1 MTMKFIKQL
10 LYNIRKTIMTDSAEI
25 IEKIDEQIKS
35 LSDSYIKLVGKDDG
49 SKYDESE
56 LGKNSKTLTEKQTEL
71 TNKKTQLEDDKNK
84 KEDSQDHRSRV
95 SAQVKR
101 LQNFLTSPRP
111 QQDVTFRL
119 KNLSAL
125 GGKDLVV
132 DDGAHWNFSRI
143 FLAIL
148 TNHDEPTP
156 EQIRSVFE
164 CGSAINLPLPINVN
178 DNASEPLD
186 EVDVNILKIGGQLGI
201 SGVGALRDSIGS
213 PGPTKRSPQ

>member
-1 MTMKFIKQL
+1 MIRIK
-10 LYNIRKTIMTDSAEI
+10 
-25 IEKIDEQIKS
+25 
-35 LSDSYIKLVGKDDG
+35 
-49 SKYDESE
+49 
-56 LGKNSKTLTEKQTEL
+56 
-71 TNKKTQLEDDKNK
+71 KKT
-84 KEDSQDHRSRV
+84 QDHRSRA
-95 SAQVKR
+95 SAQLKR
-101 LQNFLTSPRP
+101 LQNFLASPRP
-111 QQDVTFRL
+111 QQDVTFCL
-119 KNLSAL
+119 KNLLAL

-164 CGSAINLPLPINVN
+164 SGSAINLPLPINVNDNASEPLDEVN

>member
-10 LYNIRKTIMTDSAEI
+10 LCNIRKTIMTDNAEK

-95 SAQVKR
+95 SAQLKR

-111 QQDVTFRL
+111 QQDVTFCL
-119 KNLSAL
+119 KNLLTL

-143 FLAIL
+143 F
-148 TNHDEPTP
+148 
-156 EQIRSVFE
+156 
-164 CGSAINLPLPINVN
+164 
-178 DNASEPLD
+178 
-186 EVDVNILKIGGQLGI
+186 
-201 SGVGALRDSIGS
+201 
-213 PGPTKRSPQ
+213 